1 MKVTKCY
8 CDICGKEILEPEES
22 MVFRISHDSTTL
34 MVDYNGIESLSLKP
48 RAIDICKSCHDV
60 IQEALDSRR
69 VL

>member
-8 CDICGKEILEPEES
+8 CDICEKEILEPEES
-22 MVFRISHDSTTL
+22 KIFRISHDSTAL

-48 RAIDICKSCHDV
+48 RTIDICRSCYEV
-60 IQEALDSRR
+60 IQKALDSRR